1 MAKVRITK
9 VYTKTGDEGLTS
21 LIGGSRVSKASS
33 KVEAYG
39 DVDELNAVLGI
50 ARTAVLDE
58 DISAMLKAIQN
69 DLFIIGAELASPPGF
84 EVPRI
89 GEGRITELESSI
101 DGLLEGLKPLKE
113 FILPSGSAGGAY
125 LHFART
131 VSRRAERKVVK
142 LMEEEE
148 VGKNVLI
155 YLNRLSDLLFVMA
168 RAENQRSG
176 YSETFVEF
184 GKK

>member
-21 LIGGSRVSKASS
+21 LIGGERVSKASP

-50 ARTAVLDE
+50 ARTMVADH
-58 DISAMLKAIQN
+58 DISETLKAVQN
-69 DLFIIGAELASPPGF
+69 DLFIIGAALASPPGI

-89 GEGRITELESSI
+89 GEDRIGELESTI
-101 DGLLEGLKPLKE
+101 DGLL
-113 FILPSGSAGGAY
+113 
-125 LHFART
+125 
-131 VSRRAERKVVK
+131 
-142 LMEEEE
+142 EEEE

-155 YLNRLSDLLFVMA
+155 YLNRLSDLLFVLA

-176 YSETFVEF
+176 YRETFVEF